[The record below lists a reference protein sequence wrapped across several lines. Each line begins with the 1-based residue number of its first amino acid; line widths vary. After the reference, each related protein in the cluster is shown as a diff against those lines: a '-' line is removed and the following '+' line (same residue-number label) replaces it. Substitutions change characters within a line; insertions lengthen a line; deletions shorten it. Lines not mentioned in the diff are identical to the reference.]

1 MTNALEPT
9 PARRSPE
16 ETARLSAKAMWS
28 TDRASQGL
36 GMEILEVGP
45 GTATLAMTLTERM
58 CNGFG
63 IGHGGFIFA
72 LADSA
77 FAFAC
82 NSYDERTVAQHC
94 SVTYL
99 RPGTRGKR
107 LVARAREVSR
117 TGRSGIYDVEVTQGG
132 VVIAHFRGH
141 SRTIGG
147 ALIAPAVSGP
157 ESPNDTAGAES
168 PRTT

>member
-1 MTNALEPT
+1 MSAAP
-9 PARRSPE
+9 PVRSPQ
-16 ETARLSAKAMWS
+16 ETARLCAETMWA
-28 TDRASQGL
+28 TDQASQGL

-63 IGHGGFIFA
+63 MAHGGFIFA

-82 NSYDERTVAQHC
+82 NTYDERTVAAHC

-99 RPGTRGKR
+99 RPGTRGKQ
-107 LVARAREVSR
+107 LVARAREVAR
-117 TGRSGIYDVEVTQGG
+117 NGRSGIYDVEVSEDA
-132 VVIAHFRGH
+132 VVIAQFRGH
-141 SRTIGG
+141 SRSIGG
-147 ALIAPAVSGP
+147 ALIAQPERAP
-157 ESPNDTAGAES
+157 ESREEKTTA
-168 PRTT
+168 

>member
-1 MTNALEPT
+1 
-9 PARRSPE
+9 
-16 ETARLSAKAMWS
+16 MWT
-28 TDRASQGL
+28 TDLASQGL
-36 GMEILEVGP
+36 GMEILAVGP

-63 IGHGGFIFA
+63 MGHGGFIFA

-94 SVTYL
+94 SITYL

-107 LVARAREVSR
+107 LVAQAREVARS
-117 TGRSGIYDVEVTQGG
+117 GRSGIYDIEVTQDG
-132 VVIAHFRGH
+132 VAIAQFRGH

-147 ALIAPAVSGP
+147 ALIAPAASGP
-157 ESPNDTAGAES
+157 ESRNEKTGAASTE
-168 PRTT
+168 TT

>member
-1 MTNALEPT
+1 MTAPAEAVAGLT
-9 PARRSPE
+9 PEEIARRS
-16 ETARLSAKAMWS
+16 ADAMWA
-28 TDRASQGL
+28 TDLASQGL
-36 GMEILEVGP
+36 GMEIVAVGP

-63 IGHGGFIFA
+63 MGHGGFIFA

-82 NSYDERTVAQHC
+82 NTYDERTVAQHC

-99 RPGTRGKR
+99 RPGTRGKG

-117 TGRSGIYDVEVTQGG
+117 SGRSGIYDVEVSQGD
-132 VVIAHFRGH
+132 VVIAQFRGH

-147 ALIAPAVSGP
+147 RITQSDAGGPDGP
-157 ESPNDTAGAES
+157 EKL
-168 PRTT
+168 